1 MPHGLSSLLF
11 MLIGTEQNLA
21 GTSVTL
27 TKHFALVKNEGKAT
41 HLILPH
47 VSPSPPG
54 VKQTE

>member
-47 VSPSPPG
+47 VSPSPPPG
-54 VKQTE
+54 